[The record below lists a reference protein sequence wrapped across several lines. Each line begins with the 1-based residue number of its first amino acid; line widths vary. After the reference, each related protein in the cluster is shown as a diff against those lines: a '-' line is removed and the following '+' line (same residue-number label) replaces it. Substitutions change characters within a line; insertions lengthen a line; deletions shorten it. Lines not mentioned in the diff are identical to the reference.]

1 MVLLD
6 AVAEARRAENVV
18 VATFD
23 HGTGVASRHA
33 VSLVARR
40 SASSGLECLA
50 GCAASGPHTEAAW
63 RAQRWAFLRRV
74 AAERDA
80 PVATAHTRDDQIETV
95 LLRVLRGAGARG
107 LAGLAAPSPI
117 LRPFLELPRE
127 ALAGYAHVAG
137 VTFVDDPSNQSRRHL
152 RNRVRLD
159 LLPAI
164 EEVRPGWSREL
175 LEVADRAA
183 SWRRELD
190 ARLGDLIDAGFRGGE
205 LRIESALL
213 RGYSPAA
220 LRILWPAL
228 AARAGV
234 ALDRRGTERLA
245 AFSMAGR
252 TGARIPLSGGWEVVA
267 HREHLTLRRAP
278 VDDPEDERVLDG
290 EVRMGGWRLRPAAEG
305 ESGSVWMA
313 RLPAGRRLVVRA
325 WRPGD
330 RMRGEGALAPRRVK
344 RFFGDAG
351 IAGPERRGWPVVLA
365 GTEIVWIPGIGRSD
379 AAAVRP
385 GRPGVLYSCERI
397 DR

>member
-6 AVAEARRAENVV
+6 AVAEARRLEDVV

-23 HGTGVASRHA
+23 HGTGVASRRA
-33 VSLVARR
+33 ASLVARR
-40 SASSGLECLA
+40 SASSGLECLV
-50 GCAASGPHTEAAW
+50 GRAATGPHTEAAW
-63 RAQRWAFLRRV
+63 RAQRWTFLRRV
-74 AAERDA
+74 ADERVA

-117 LRPFLELPRE
+117 LRPFLDLPRE
-127 ALAGYAHVAG
+127 ALAEYARVAE

-164 EEVRPGWSREL
+164 EGVRPGWSREL
-175 LEVADRAA
+175 LGVAERAA

-190 ARLGDLIDAGFRGGE
+190 ARLGDLTDAGFRGGE

-213 RGYSPAA
+213 RGYSPQA
-220 LRILWPAL
+220 LRIVWPAL

-245 AFSMAGR
+245 AFTMAGR
-252 TGARIPLSGGWEVVA
+252 SGARIPLSGGWEVVV
-267 HREHLTLRRAP
+267 HREDLLLRRAP
-278 VDDPEDERVLDG
+278 TGEPEDERVLDG
-290 EVRMGGWRLRPAAEG
+290 EVLVGRWRLRPAEEG
-305 ESGSVWMA
+305 ESGSAWVA
-313 RLPAGRRLVVRA
+313 RLPAGRRLAVRA

-351 IAGPERRGWPVVLA
+351 IGGPERLGWPVVLA

-385 GRPGVLYSCERI
+385 GRPGVLYTCERI